1 MAEASGV
8 AGVGAALST
17 SSAGMLGNGAS
28 ARFESVLFTVWK
40 IGCLAASF
48 SPASKDRED
57 KRKMTTSRKPQTSGS
72 ASVL

>member
-17 SSAGMLGNGAS
+17 SSAGMLGNGA
-28 ARFESVLFTVWK
+28 RFEESVLFTVWK

-57 KRKMTTSRKPQTSGS
+57 KRKMTTSRKPQTLGS
-72 ASVL
+72 ACVL

>member
-17 SSAGMLGNGAS
+17 SSAGMLGNGA
-28 ARFESVLFTVWK
+28 RFERVLFTVWK

-72 ASVL
+72 ACVL

>member
-17 SSAGMLGNGAS
+17 SSAGMLGNG

-57 KRKMTTSRKPQTSGS
+57 KRKMTTSRKPQTLGS
-72 ASVL
+72 ACVL